1 MPTFSCVLYSL
12 PFAFLSL
19 STRLI
24 SSSYRSSFSNC
35 NLISHIWDSISSK
48 SEGRRLPI
56 TTFGARGGALIKAE
70 CQHRVGVKE
79 VLTEHKVNEIIGH
92 IQRTT
97 YCDRKIFN
105 REKWVINLED
115 GLLDVRTKRL
125 KTHTSQFLSTIRIPV
140 TYDSRAYCQIPC
152 QYSQR
157 NGEQHQGVFAYL
169 LPRNMPSPP
178 QVELPLHP
186 NAGSSSASPVRHRS
200 TCKRRVCNRQAPGAS
215 RSARPVHR

>member
-1 MPTFSCVLYSL
+1 MPTYSCVLYSL

-35 NLISHIWDSISSK
+35 NLI
-48 SEGRRLPI
+48 
-56 TTFGARGGALIKAE
+56 
-70 CQHRVGVKE
+70 
-79 VLTEHKVNEIIGH
+79 GH

-105 REKWVINLED
+105 REKWVINLEN

-125 KTHTSQFLSTIRIPV
+125 KTHTPQFLSTIRIPV

-169 LPRNMPSPP
+169 LPRNIPSPP
-178 QVELPLHP
+178 QVELPAHP
-186 NAGSSSASPVRHRS
+186 NAGSSSSSPVRHLS
-200 TCKRRVCNRQAPGAS
+200 TCKRRVCNRQYLRHSLGHRRRSRGFIPCSSLAS
-215 RSARPVHR
+215 VR